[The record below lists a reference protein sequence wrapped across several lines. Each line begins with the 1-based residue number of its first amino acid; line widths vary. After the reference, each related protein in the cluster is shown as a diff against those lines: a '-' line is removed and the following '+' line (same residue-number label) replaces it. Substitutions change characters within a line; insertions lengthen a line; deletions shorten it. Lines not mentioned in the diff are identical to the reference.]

1 MNTTVK
7 ISWLGL
13 LEYPKALDLQ
23 CKQAEKIHAQEM
35 SEVIL
40 GLEHPT
46 VITLGKRG
54 GLVHTIDIPI
64 IQTNRGGLA
73 TGHEPGQLVIYP
85 LIHIQKRQIHIR
97 EWVSLLEESCITFFR
112 NHGLIAHRGVHSGL
126 WIDNKKIASI
136 GLQIKNGVSMHG
148 ISINIH
154 NTLSIFSHMEVCG
167 LSVLSL
173 TSLYKENVHLQLEN
187 AFTEIANILIERLH
201 QKEA

>member
-1 MNTTVK
+1 MNAIKT
-7 ISWLGL
+7 SWLGL
-13 LEYPKALDLQ
+13 LEYQKSLDFQ
-23 CKQAEKIHAQEM
+23 YEQAEKIHAQEM
-35 SEVIL
+35 PEVIL

-54 GLVHTIDIPI
+54 GLVHSIDIPI
-64 IQTNRGGLA
+64 IKTNRGGLA

-112 NHGLIAHRGVHSGL
+112 NHGLVAHRGVHSGL
-126 WIDNKKIASI
+126 WVDNKKIASI
-136 GLQIKNGVSMHG
+136 GLQIKKGVSMHG

-167 LSVLSL
+167 LSALRL
-173 TSLYKENVHLQLEN
+173 TSLHKEDVQMQLEN
-187 AFTEIANILIERLH
+187 AFTEIAYIVIERLQ

>member
-1 MNTTVK
+1 MNNTIRT
-7 ISWLGL
+7 SWLGL
-13 LEYPKALDLQ
+13 LDYQKALALQ
-23 CKQAEKIHAQEM
+23 HEQVENIHNQEM
-35 SEVIL
+35 PEIIL
-40 GLEHPT
+40 GLEHPS

-54 GLVHTIDIPI
+54 GLVHPIEIPI
-64 IQTNRGGLA
+64 VQTNRGGLA

-85 LIHIQKRQIHIR
+85 IIHIQKRQLPIR
-97 EWVSLLEESCITFFR
+97 EWVSLLEESCISFFR

-136 GLQIKNGVSMHG
+136 GLQIKKGVSMHG

-167 LSVLSL
+167 VSELML
-173 TSLYKENVHLQLEN
+173 TSLHEENVQIQLEN
-187 AFTEIANILIERLH
+187 AFTEIADILIKQLS